1 MITDD
6 INSKNIIE
14 FGCGNGR
21 DAMYLAS
28 KGYNVIA
35 IDVSKTSIDKCNN
48 NGFKN
53 ALFIQGDISNHDVI
67 SNAFT
72 QLRNKTTD
80 KNIIV
85 YSRFV
90 MHSLDNTQE
99 HSFLD
104 GLSKFIQSGD
114 SMYFEFRSNED
125 STTDKHYGN
134 ANHFRRYVN
143 SECFI
148 NNLANKYNFDISYSI
163 TGKGMSK
170 YKDEDPIIT
179 RIIAKK
185 L

>member
-1 MITDD
+1 
-6 INSKNIIE
+6 
-14 FGCGNGR
+14 
-21 DAMYLAS
+21 
-28 KGYNVIA
+28 
-35 IDVSKTSIDKCNN
+35 
-48 NGFKN
+48 
-53 ALFIQGDISNHDVI
+53 
-67 SNAFT
+67 
-72 QLRNKTTD
+72 
-80 KNIIV
+80 
-85 YSRFV
+85 